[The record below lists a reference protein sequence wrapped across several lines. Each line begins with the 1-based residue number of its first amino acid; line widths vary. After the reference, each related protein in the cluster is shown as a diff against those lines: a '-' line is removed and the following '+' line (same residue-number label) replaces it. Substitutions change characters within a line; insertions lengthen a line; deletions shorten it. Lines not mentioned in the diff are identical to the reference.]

1 MGLGVLEPKTSE
13 HVPGTSYVLDDTS
26 RPTLS
31 QETNASLKYDRR
43 GAIPIILVPQPS
55 DDPNDPL
62 NWPLWKRD
70 VILIILSAI
79 SVIASTLSSLLAANT
94 VTLSLYFKRDFTQ
107 TALLTGYH
115 LCGVGVAGLIF
126 VASARIWG
134 KRHLYLLGTIL
145 IIVSCAWGGAVG
157 TNYTSLLWARVIQGV
172 GLAPFEALVNASVGD
187 LYYVHERGT
196 RMALSNLALFGGA
209 FFTPVLV
216 GKITHTIGWEW
227 SFNLVAIFAGALLPL
242 IFFFVPETAYNR
254 PNNGY
259 IEAMD
264 SGNHYPIGEEH
275 KLPMG
280 INPDDDGNT
289 RNTSDPT
296 SSEKRDYKPSYD
308 STPQQIY
315 TYTPPKVTFSR
326 SLLPFNGRKSDA
338 SFFKLL
344 LRPFPLFFHPAIVW
358 ACLIQGTLIGW
369 TVMIGVVL
377 AAIFLGPPLWFNEVE
392 TGYMY
397 TGPFVGAIIGFLVS
411 GLLADWS
418 TKLMIKRNKGVY
430 EPEFRIV
437 LVVVQLVFGCVGL
450 YGFGITAQ
458 DVDRYGW
465 FIPDMFF
472 AFEVGGMVLGAVASA
487 LYIVDAH
494 RDIAVEAFTCL
505 LVFKNMF
512 SFGLTWGAYDWLV
525 EAGISKTFYIIASI
539 QVGIC
544 LLSIPMYIFGKR
556 SRAFFSR
563 HDILKMLHL

>member
-1 MGLGVLEPKTSE
+1 MSLVCEANG
-13 HVPGTSYVLDDTS
+13 VPGAKKNGLMCLPGTAFVLDDTS
-26 RPTLS
+26 RPTPF
-31 QETNASLKYDRR
+31 QGTDARLKYDTR

-70 VILIILSAI
+70 VILAILSAI
-79 SVIASTLSSLLAANT
+79 SVIASTLSPLLAANT
-94 VTLSLYFKRDFTQ
+94 VTLSLYFGRDFTQ

-134 KRHLYLLGTIL
+134 KRHLYLLGTAL
-145 IIVSCAWGGAVG
+145 IVISSAWGGAAG
-157 TNYTSLLWARVIQGV
+157 TNYASLLWARVVQGV

-216 GKITHTIGWEW
+216 GKITQTIGWQW

-254 PNNGY
+254 PSNRYVDALDG
-259 IEAMD
+259 
-264 SGNHYPIGEEH
+264 GNRHHANERYQ
-275 KLPMG
+275 LPKTSHSNDDRTPKTS
-280 INPDDDGNT
+280 NPASLENHDDEGPYGT
-289 RNTSDPT
+289 
-296 SSEKRDYKPSYD
+296 
-308 STPQQIY
+308 
-315 TYTPPKVTFSR
+315 TPPKTTFAR
-326 SLLPFNGRKSDA
+326 SLLPFNGRKSNA
-338 SFFKLL
+338 SFFRLL
-344 LRPFPLFFHPAIVW
+344 LRPFPLFFHPAVLW

-397 TGPFVGAIIGFLVS
+397 TGPFVGAILGFLVS

-418 TKLMIKRNKGVY
+418 AKFLIKRNKGVY

-437 LVVVQLVFGCVGL
+437 LVVVQLVLGCVGL
-450 YGFGITAQ
+450 YGFGATAEH
-458 DVDRYGW
+458 VGRYGW
-465 FIPDMFF
+465 FLPDMFF

-505 LVFKNMF
+505 LVFKNIF

-539 QVGIC
+539 QVGVC
-544 LLSIPMYIFGKR
+544 LLSIPMWPCGLI
-556 SRAFFSR
+556 SA
-563 HDILKMLHL
+563 